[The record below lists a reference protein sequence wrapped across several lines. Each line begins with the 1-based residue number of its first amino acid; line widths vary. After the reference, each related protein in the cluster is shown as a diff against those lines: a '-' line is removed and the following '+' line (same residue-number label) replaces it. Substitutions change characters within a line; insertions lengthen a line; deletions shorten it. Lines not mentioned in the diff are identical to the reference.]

1 MLCEQGGLSELRLLL
16 FFSGHNLPH
25 QRRLVVTLRYKA
37 GGTQTQY
44 LDKCLIIIIQLC
56 KSITY
61 TFCKFCHSEKNAK
74 RKTRSLALPSLS
86 AFCFQMLIFVFT
98 SVHVPL
104 CGFMLIC
111 STQNGQKMA
120 LDPLELKLKLPKPA
134 QCQSQIQVP
143 RKNSECP
150 YPPSHSSSP

>member
-1 MLCEQGGLSELRLLL
+1 M
-16 FFSGHNLPH
+16 
-25 QRRLVVTLRYKA
+25 VTLRYKA

-74 RKTRSLALPSLS
+74 RKTPSLALPSLS

-104 CGFMLIC
+104 CGFMLTC

-120 LDPLELKLKLPKPA
+120 LDSLELKLKLPKPA
-134 QCQSQIQVP
+134 QCQSQIQVLGRTASVLIHQATAP
-143 RKNSECP
+143 APDLYFPHNIICKGSKMCRSNRV
-150 YPPSHSSSP
+150 HVLN